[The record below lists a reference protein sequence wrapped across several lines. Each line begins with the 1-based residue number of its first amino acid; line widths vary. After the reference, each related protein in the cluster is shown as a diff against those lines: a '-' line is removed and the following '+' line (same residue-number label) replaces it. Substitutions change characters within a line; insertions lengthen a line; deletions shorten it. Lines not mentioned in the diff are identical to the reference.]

1 MPDRPR
7 GSRALVLLA
16 FASIWFVWGSTFL
29 VIRYAIDGIPP
40 FLMCGMRLFS
50 AGLVLLVWARLRG
63 DAWPRGREWVNA
75 SLVGILLPGVGNTAV
90 TLGVAHLPSG
100 LVALLVASIPLWMG
114 LLSALGP
121 TAEPPGRQALLGLS
135 LGFAG
140 IALLIGPGLFG
151 SHQDRFEPLWTLVPI
166 AGSLSWA
173 WGSLWSRRAQQPRSP
188 LVSTGVGLTA
198 AGLVLLVLSATRGE
212 LAGWSPAAVPA
223 RAWISTGYLSVFGS
237 VLAFTGY
244 LYLLARVEP
253 AKVATYAFVNPIVA
267 MALGLV
273 FAGETLSGRT
283 LLAAAI
289 VLAAVW
295 LITTARAATRGAG
308 VPTGAGAVP
317 ARRA

>member
-7 GSRALVLLA
+7 GSRVLVLLA

-40 FLMCGMRLFS
+40 FLMCGLRLLS
-50 AGLVLLVWARLRG
+50 AGLALLVWARVRG

-75 SLVGILLPGVGNTAV
+75 SLVGILLPGVGNTSV
-90 TLGVAHLPSG
+90 TIGVAHLPSG
-100 LVALLVASIPLWMG
+100 LVALLLATIPLWMG
-114 LLSALGP
+114 LLSAIGP
-121 TAEPPGRQALLGLS
+121 NAEPPGRQGALGLT

-140 IALLIGPGLFG
+140 IGLLIGPGLFG
-151 SHQDRFEPLWTLVPI
+151 SPQDRFDPVWTLVPI
-166 AGSLSWA
+166 AGALSWA
-173 WGSLWSRRAQQPRSP
+173 WGSLWSRRVQQPRSP

-198 AGLVLLVLSATRGE
+198 AGLALLVLSAAVGDF
-212 LAGWSPAAVPA
+212 AGWSPAAVPVS
-223 RAWISTGYLSVFGS
+223 AWVATAYLSVFGS
-237 VLAFTGY
+237 VLGFTAY
-244 LYLLARVEP
+244 LYLLGRVAP

-283 LLAAAI
+283 LTAAAV

-295 LITTARAATRGAG
+295 LITSARPAARGAG
-308 VPTGAGAVP
+308 VPTDVGAAP